1 MMHYLYRKSAL
12 RAIATS
18 IAVFLLVTFSAAQQH
33 TRNRQTDQAP
43 TTTPTAKKAKRGPR
57 AIGVVEFLP
66 NGGMRLVPIALWI
79 EGKYYDASEY
89 GANPEPMAIE
99 PQTVY
104 EAQSLGEPT
113 GTFTI
118 TTPKQVNGSW
128 VADGTWRP
136 ELPMD
141 VKLAAQAAKDAAL
154 KAKSASSREVMTS
167 NEDDT
172 RPVLKRAAGS
182 SSDSTNSSQPAAAA
196 TTDPD
201 RPTMKRAPADSS
213 SKPTMGPMDGPPASA
228 PASTAKTQTTV
239 DDGDPDRPVMK
250 RKSPAATPAAT
261 TSDSDSASAGPAG
274 ITPAAAASND
284 NDPSRPVLSHSKT
297 TKSATASATESASAK
312 TDMAFPTAG
321 KGARAYPAISDAGHY
336 ESRPLLY
343 SLTSGERQIQEQ
355 QMLKLAMSEIRDF
368 ATKRKGPP
376 VPKTAAITDYEVR
389 AFDLEFSSSPTVVL
403 TAKLPIAAAK
413 GQRDLG
419 FTYFVS
425 IVARVDINDQAQKIF
440 VSVTDSN
447 HLDAFPRME
456 LIDAIDADAN
466 GRGDLL
472 FRQYSDTGI
481 SYGLYRVSPYQI
493 EKIFQGGSSL

>member
-1 MMHYLYRKSAL
+1 LISITHYLYRKIAR
-12 RAIATS
+12 RAIATGF
-18 IAVFLLVTFSAAQQH
+18 AVFLLVTFASAQQH
-33 TRNRQTDQAP
+33 TRNRQTDQTP
-43 TTTPTAKKAKRGPR
+43 TTTLTVKKAKRGPR

-66 NGGMRLVPIALWI
+66 GGGMRLVPIALWI
-79 EGKYYDASEY
+79 DGKYYDASLY
-89 GANPEPMAIE
+89 GASPLPMALE

-118 TTPKQVNGSW
+118 TEAKQVNGNW

-141 VKLAAQAAKDAAL
+141 AKLAAQAAKDAAL
-154 KAKSASSREVMTS
+154 KAKSANSRAVMTS

-172 RPVLKRAAGS
+172 RPVLKRAPGS
-182 SSDSTNSSQPAAAA
+182 SSDSSNGTPPPPASNN
-196 TTDPD
+196 DPD
-201 RPTMKRAPADSS
+201 RPVMKKPPADSS
-213 SKPTMGPMDGPPASA
+213 SKPTMGPSDEPPA
-228 PASTAKTQTTV
+228 ASSAKTQTTV

-250 RKSPAATPAAT
+250 RAAPGSAAS
-261 TSDSDSASAGPAG
+261 TSDRDSTGTGSTA
-274 ITPAAAASND
+274 ITPAAASSND
-284 NDPSRPVLSHSKT
+284 NDPNRPVLSRSKT
-297 TKSATASATESASAK
+297 TKSAASHTAADSDFTKADA
-312 TDMAFPTAG
+312 AFPTAA
-321 KGARAYPAISDAGHY
+321 KGARACPAISDAGHY

-343 SLTSGERQIQEQ
+343 TLTSGERQIQEQ
-355 QMLKLAMSEIRDF
+355 QMLKLAMNEVRAF
-368 ATKRKGPP
+368 AAKRNGPP
-376 VPKTAAITDYEVR
+376 IPKTAAITDYEVR

-419 FTYFVS
+419 FNYYVS
-425 IVARVDINDQAQKIF
+425 IVARVDINDVAQKIF
-440 VSVTDSN
+440 VSVTDSH

-493 EKIFQGGSSL
+493 EKIFEGGSSL